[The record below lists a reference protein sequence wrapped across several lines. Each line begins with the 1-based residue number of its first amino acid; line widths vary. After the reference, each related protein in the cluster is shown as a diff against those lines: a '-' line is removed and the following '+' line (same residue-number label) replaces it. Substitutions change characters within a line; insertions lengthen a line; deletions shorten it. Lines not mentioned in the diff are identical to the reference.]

1 MENKLKN
8 TYKSKIKEYWLGSDI
23 YLAHIDNNTA
33 FTDTI
38 TKGIDK
44 KFIQFYFC
52 TKGAMTFNFN
62 NGNYKINLN
71 DGFSFLIYNPSLE
84 LPLNL
89 SINSDSKVCIV
100 FVSVEK
106 LHSLFTDNNIRAEFL
121 NNTKTPAK
129 YYNQQ
134 SVSTTIRMVLNQIE
148 NHNLNP
154 HFENLYVLGKV
165 YELFTLHFSESE
177 SNQKENCPF
186 LDNEKD
192 AKKLKDAREILLEN
206 LNNPP
211 VLKELSEQSGL
222 SEYKLKEG
230 FKQVYGTTV
239 YGFVLDKKLELAR
252 EKLQTGELQV
262 KDISYEIGYENPSH
276 FISAFKKKYGI
287 TPKQFAK
294 QA

>member
-1 MENKLKN
+1 METKLKN
-8 TYKSKIKEYWLGSDI
+8 TYKSKVKEYGLGTDI
-23 YLAHIDNNTA
+23 YLATIDNNTA
-33 FTDTI
+33 FTDTF

-52 TKGAMTFNFN
+52 TKGGMTFHFN
-62 NGNYKINLN
+62 NGSYKINLT

-89 SINSDSKVCIV
+89 SINSDSKVTIV
-100 FVSVEK
+100 FVSVEM
-106 LHSLFTDNNIRAEFL
+106 LHNLFSDNNIRAEFL
-121 NNTKTPAK
+121 TQTKTQTK

-134 SVSTTIRMVLNQIE
+134 NISTTIRMVLNQIE

-192 AKKLKDAREILLEN
+192 AKKLKEAREILLEN

-211 VLKELSEQSGL
+211 ILKELSEQSGL

-230 FKQVYGTTV
+230 FKQVYGSTV
-239 YGFVLDKKLELAR
+239 YGFVLDKKLEMAR
-252 EKLQTGELQV
+252 EKLEAGDLQV
-262 KDISYEIGYENPSH
+262 KDIAYEIGYENPSH